1 MYSEQVL
8 DHFQHPR
15 NAGDLPGADASVE
28 VENPACGDV
37 LRLAANLRQGKL
49 LEVRFLARG
58 CVAAVAASSAVT
70 ELLTRRTL
78 AEADALQL
86 EDVLAALGGL
96 PNESLHATHLAID
109 ATRALVAQLQ
119 RLQRSSPGRAASD
132 RTASG

>member
-1 MYSEQVL
+1 MYSERVL

-58 CVAAVAASSAVT
+58 CVAAVAAASALT
-70 ELLTRRTL
+70 ELLTRRAV
-78 AEADALQL
+78 AEAQSLTPN
-86 EDVLAALGGL
+86 DVLTALGGL
-96 PNESLHATHLAID
+96 PNESQHAAHLAID
-109 ATRALVAQLQ
+109 ATRALLAQLQ
-119 RLQRSSPGRAASD
+119 RAAQPSTGR
-132 RTASG
+132 

>member
-1 MYSEQVL
+1 MYSERVL

-58 CVAAVAASSAVT
+58 CVAAVAAASVLT
-70 ELLTRRTL
+70 ELLTRRPV
-78 AEADALQL
+78 AEAQSLTPN
-86 EDVLAALGGL
+86 DVLAALGGL
-96 PNESLHATHLAID
+96 PNESQHAAHLAID
-109 ATRALVAQLQ
+109 ATRALLGQLQ
-119 RLQRSSPGRAASD
+119 RAAQSSAGR
-132 RTASG
+132 